1 MPSVQLDI
9 AGPAKDQLEI
19 LQSVVVTRKATLTRF
34 VGADNKPQEGL
45 LLKKLDVLVSTCS
58 EFPKLSPIQRASF
71 TNLICQISSTVE
83 KAKNDLVNALQEISD
98 KYAELSVTEDQEP
111 VLTQIIMQCDAALVR
126 AHERINIFYNII
138 KDKFLNT
145 GIDITPLL
153 DLELYLSRVRCL

>member
-1 MPSVQLDI
+1 M
-9 AGPAKDQLEI
+9 
-19 LQSVVVTRKATLTRF
+19 
-34 VGADNKPQEGL
+34 GADNKPQEGL

-71 TNLICQISSTVE
+71 SNLIRQISSTAE

-111 VLTQIIMQCDAALVR
+111 VLTQIIMQYDAALVR
-126 AHERINIFYNII
+126 AHERINIFYSII
-138 KDKFLNT
+138 KDRLLNT

-153 DLELYLSRVRCL
+153 DLELFHDASSSIPSQGELSVKGKFTKVSETPGELAWSTNPTLLRE